1 MQSKHFERKKLTMT
15 LLVLSD
21 KFENVLPSKLFYIQR
36 TQAQTTHSSDF
47 IDETHFEP
55 ENLSLK
61 DLQQLQPEP
70 WSDLISDDNISV
82 NTIYNTLSS
91 IQLNPLPFQVS
102 VIISSMCIVNE
113 TSLAIIG
120 SIKAIHIYV
129 ETDRL
134 HV

>member
-1 MQSKHFERKKLTMT
+1 MT

-129 ETDRL
+129 ETD
-134 HV
+134 